1 MIDKTLLD
9 NLNDKDKE
17 SLKWTLENL
26 ISQTYSVESEYKK
39 LNLSYQNL
47 QGFLN
52 QIVEALPNA
61 LWVLNEDE
69 SIYLQNSE
77 AKKVSNLIKRIDLQN
92 SSSEIEYKRKIYLV
106 KTKQIDNKTIISAT
120 DITEQKRGERLAS
133 MGQIAA
139 HLSHEIRNPIGAI
152 SLLSS
157 TLIQK
162 VKPDNKQIVK
172 EIQKSI
178 YRVERIIKSTLL
190 FTKGVEISKETFSL
204 DELKEQI
211 KEAKNYYS
219 TTKEIKL
226 NIEFAKKDIY
236 ADFDLLSMVMQ
247 NFLYNAIDAIEEED
261 EKESGVVTFIYQDE
275 KTDDIFI
282 IKDSGAKIKNKNILF
297 EPFQTTKT
305 KGHGL
310 GLALSL
316 EIIKAHGG
324 KISLLKDEKGFKI
337 SIKKWKKI

>member
-9 NLNDKDKE
+9 NLNDQDKE
-17 SLKWTLENL
+17 SLKYTLESL
-26 ISQTYSVESEYKK
+26 ISQTYSVENEYKS
-39 LNLSYQNL
+39 LNVSYQSL
-47 QGFLN
+47 QSFLN

-61 LWVLNEDE
+61 LWVLNEDK

-77 AKKVSNLIKRIDLQN
+77 AKKVSNLIKLINLEHHN
-92 SSSEIEYKRKIYLV
+92 SEIEYKRKIYLV
-106 KTKQIDNKTIISAT
+106 KINQIDDKTIISAT

-157 TLIQK
+157 TLIDK
-162 VKPDNKQIVK
+162 VKSENRQIVK

-190 FTKGVEISKETFSL
+190 FTKGVKVSKEIFSL
-204 DELKEQI
+204 SELKDQI
-211 KEAKNYYS
+211 KEANTYYS
-219 TTKEIKL
+219 TTKDIKL
-226 NIEFAKKDIY
+226 KIEFEDKDIY
-236 ADFDLLSMVMQ
+236 GDFDLLSMVMQ

-261 EKESGVVTFIYQDE
+261 DKESGVITFTHYEE
-275 KTDDIFI
+275 KNFDIFL
-282 IKDSGAKIKNKNILF
+282 IKDSGAAIENKNILF

-337 SIKKWKKI
+337 SIKKWKQI

>member
-157 TLIQK
+157 TLMQK

-190 FTKGVEISKETFSL
+190 FTKGVEISKEIFSL